1 MKNRFTSFSTPWRLE
16 ELQFLNETTTQT
28 VSDPSRHRAKSY
40 LDSES

>member
-1 MKNRFTSFSTPWRLE
+1 MKNRFTSFSTPWRPE

-28 VSDPSRHRAKSY
+28 VSDRHRAKSY